1 VYPES
6 EQSISTQ
13 KIKSLLTVSNIQYLV
28 QGLEVLLQNDLDGD
42 QRAKVIELRDEL
54 VSNLNFNS
62 IFEDYR

>member
-62 IFEDYR
+62 IFEDYS

>member
-6 EQSISTQ
+6 EQSISTHN
-13 KIKSLLTVSNIQYLV
+13 IKSFLTVSNIQYLV

>member
-1 VYPES
+1 MYPES

-13 KIKSLLTVSNIQYLV
+13 KIKSLLTVSNIRYLV

-42 QRAKVIELRDEL
+42 QRSKVIELRDEL

-62 IFEDYR
+62 IFEDYD

>member
-13 KIKSLLTVSNIQYLV
+13 KIKSLLTVSNIRYLV

-62 IFEDYR
+62 IFEDYD

>member
-1 VYPES
+1 MYPES